1 MLKSLF
7 SQYSQDSPEAF
18 WEWFQENESRI
29 WKIDRDPEKISK
41 MVRNALDQYNTDLE
55 FEIAFSVVDGKRQF
69 FISDGGIDSLT
80 PFVDRLCQAAPALE
94 HWRVINN
101 LKQENMPL
109 IVEPDNRARGDAEPR
124 FQFFNDG
131 DKVGILLLFPEYN
144 ESTRDQFLIRGPI
157 MLKEVLGE
165 EDFTYRVGF
174 IDYAGAESNLYENA
188 RPLSELRRAFEQYF
202 NL

>member
-7 SQYSQDSPEAF
+7 SQYSKDSPEAF
-18 WEWFQENESRI
+18 WEWFQEKESRI
-29 WKIDRDPEKISK
+29 WNIDRDPEKVSK
-41 MVRNALDQYNTDLE
+41 MVRNALDQYHPDLE
-55 FEIAFSVVDGKRQF
+55 FEIALSVVDGKRQF
-69 FISDGGIDSLT
+69 FISDGGINSMA

-94 HWRVINN
+94 HWRVIKNYSQQN
-101 LKQENMPL
+101 ILG
-109 IVEPDNRARGDAEPR
+109 IIEPDNRANQDNEPR

-131 DKVGILLLFPEYN
+131 DKVGILLLFPDYN
-144 ESTRDQFLIRGPI
+144 ESTRDQFLINGPI

-188 RPLSELRRAFEQYF
+188 RPLSDLRRAFDQYF